1 MVPEDFR
8 PMRKLIK
15 LTRYLAARCRPSS
28 APGIFWHI
36 GTPNFGDDIN
46 PDIFGLIS
54 GRTVRL
60 QTDRRRPHF
69 LGMGSILEKAT
80 ADSTVLGSGFLRRP
94 AAPFPVSARYV
105 AVRGRLS
112 REHLRTEGPVLLGDP
127 MVLLDR
133 VFKRAGGKTCPMGMV
148 PHVSEVSSLRR
159 LCPDGVKV
167 IDPADAP
174 WKVIEAIASCER
186 VMSQSLH
193 GLIVADALGIP
204 NLWLAP
210 SVSMAGGDFKFLD
223 YFSTLDSAKRPH
235 VPTKELL
242 AAPPLPEFSTG
253 RYLYDKDEYLAAV
266 RSVLR
271 A

>member
-1 MVPEDFR
+1 MVSEDIR
-8 PMRKLIK
+8 SMKKLVK

-28 APGIFWHI
+28 APGVFWHV

-46 PDIFGLIS
+46 PSIYGLLS

-60 QTDRRRPHF
+60 QTARNRPHF
-69 LGMGSILEKAT
+69 LGMGSILQKAT
-80 ADSTVLGSGFLRRP
+80 SDSVVLGSGFLRRP
-94 AAPFPVSARYV
+94 EAPFPASARFV

-112 REHLRTEGPVLLGDP
+112 RDHIRADGPVHLGDP

-133 VFKRAGGKTCPMGMV
+133 VFKPSGLKTHAIGVV
-148 PHVSEVSSLRR
+148 PHVSEVSALRR
-159 LCPDGVKV
+159 LSPEGVKV
-167 IDPADAP
+167 IDPADSP

-186 VMSQSLH
+186 IMSQSLH

-210 SVSMAGGDFKFLD
+210 SVSMAGGEFKFLD
-223 YFSTLDSAKRPH
+223 YFSTLDSAKQPH
-235 VPTKELL
+235 AATTELL
-242 AAPPLPEFSTG
+242 VSPPKDFSVG
-253 RYLYDKDEYLAAV
+253 RYLYDKGEYHEAV
-266 RSVLR
+266 RSALR

>member
-1 MVPEDFR
+1 MK
-8 PMRKLIK
+8 KLIK

-28 APGIFWHI
+28 APGIFWHV

-60 QTDRRRPHF
+60 QTARNHPHF

-80 ADSTVLGSGFLRRP
+80 ADSTVIGSGFLRRP
-94 AAPFPVSARYV
+94 EAPFPVSARYI

-112 REHLRTEGPVLLGDP
+112 REHIRAEGPVLLGDP

-133 VFKRAGGKTCPMGMV
+133 VFKPVGRKTYPMGMV

-159 LCPDGVKV
+159 LCPQGVKV
-167 IDPADAP
+167 IDPADTP

-186 VMSQSLH
+186 IMSQSLH
-193 GLIVADALGIP
+193 GLIVADALDIP

-223 YFSTLDSAKRPH
+223 YFSTLDSAKLPH
-235 VPTKELL
+235 APTKELL
-242 AAPPLPEFSTG
+242 ASPPPEFSTG
-253 RYLYDKDEYLAAV
+253 RYLHDKDEYLDAV
-266 RSVLR
+266 RSVIR

>member
-1 MVPEDFR
+1 
-8 PMRKLIK
+8 MRKLIK
-15 LTRYLAARCRPSS
+15 LARYLVARCRPSS

-46 PDIFGLIS
+46 PDIFGRIS

-60 QTDRRRPHF
+60 QTDRSRPHF

-80 ADSTVLGSGFLRRP
+80 EDSTVIGAGFLRRP
-94 AAPFPVSARYV
+94 EAPFRVSARYV

-112 REHLRTEGPVLLGDP
+112 RECVRAEGPVLLGDP

-133 VFKRAGGKTCPMGMV
+133 VFKFAGRKTCPIGVV
-148 PHVSEVSSLRR
+148 PHVSEVSAFRKI
-159 LCPDGVKV
+159 CPEGVKV

-174 WKVIEAIASCER
+174 WSVIEEIAACER
-186 VMSQSLH
+186 IMSQSLH
-193 GLIVADALGIP
+193 GLIVADALEIP
-204 NLWLAP
+204 NIWLAP

-235 VPTKELL
+235 APTKELFSS
-242 AAPPLPEFSTG
+242 PPPEFSVG
-253 RYLYDKDEYLAAV
+253 RYLYDKDEYLDALREA
-266 RSVLR
+266 LR